1 MADEIVMR
9 QLTIRSFHCDKVD
22 WGDDYAFKK
31 DGSNYSM
38 TLKKGIEEE
47 MKKSSE
53 LFENVTVKILKP
65 GEHHV
70 KINSVMDVFPI
81 SVKALGKLGEGITH
95 TITGAYVML
104 TGVDT
109 AGRQICGMRAMLR
122 VR

>member
-22 WGDDYAFKK
+22 WGDEYTFKK

-38 TLKKGIEEE
+38 TLKKGIEDE
-47 MKKSSE
+47 MKKSSD
-53 LFENVTVKILKP
+53 LFENITVKILKP

-95 TITGAYVML
+95 TLSLIH
-104 TGVDT
+104 
-109 AGRQICGMRAMLR
+109 I
-122 VR
+122 